1 MLKKRLPWREELAI
15 IDRAIVQL
23 GLDSYL
29 GPWLASVRD
38 EVERDIRSDFSPM
51 SDLPDAA
58 YRKGERIR
66 VRAVKSAELIV
77 ATAVATAD
85 ERAKKIRTTA
95 EAQCAA
101 MRAQVRYELDKLAKV
116 AESM

>member
-1 MLKKRLPWREELAI
+1 MLKAEELAV
-15 IDRAIVQL
+15 IDLAIAQL
-23 GLDSYL
+23 GGDSYL

-58 YRKGERIR
+58 YRKGESIR
-66 VRAVKSAELIV
+66 RRAVKSAELI
-77 ATAVATAD
+77 VATAD

-116 AESM
+116 AESL